1 MPRGQYQDDNG
12 VWNECEIIRMCRGN
26 SRIELSSGDRILWPS
41 ARVRLLDLPAGD
53 QLGINPHTRIVPEIP
68 LQRLYLTLRKFK
80 GSRAQRFE
88 QTEQLISGQG
98 NLNAT
103 AFITE
108 LFGRSVNQMQCYSN
122 EQEGFY
128 SERTARIGKN
138 YKFANDLVQ
147 KLNQT
152 GSHNLENGVAVKM
165 VDYEIF
171 PLRTTRSIRDNG
183 KPAKSK
189 SAGTLDVLFAVTS
202 NGVTLPGVGEI
213 KAKSENVGITFA
225 LIQALMNAS
234 LLTTTSQFRRLKSFY
249 SDDYGDH
256 FGNNGN
262 MKLQVDIILMVEK
275 SSKLLARDVKLA
287 MDLRSGL
294 VQNEFVR
301 SITFVNVAEGSTFE
315 SFPANEL

>member
-152 GSHNLENGVAVKM
+152 GFHNLENGVAIKM

-202 NGVTLPGVGEI
+202 DGVTLPGIGEI

-234 LLTTTSQFRRLKSFY
+234 LLTTTSQFDRLKSFY
-249 SDDYGDH
+249 GDD
-256 FGNNGN
+256 FGSISNT
-262 MKLQVDIILMVEK
+262 KPQVDIILMVEK

-287 MDLRSGL
+287 MNLRKGL
-294 VQNEFVR
+294 ESNEFVR
-301 SITFVNVAEGSTFE
+301 SIKFVNVAEDSTYE

>member
-88 QTEQLISGQG
+88 QTERLISGQG

-152 GSHNLENGVAVKM
+152 GFHNLENGVAIKM

-202 NGVTLPGVGEI
+202 DGVTLPGIGEI

-234 LLTTTSQFRRLKSFY
+234 LLTTTSQFDRLKSFY
-249 SDDYGDH
+249 GDD
-256 FGNNGN
+256 FGSISNT
-262 MKLQVDIILMVEK
+262 KPQVDIILMVEK

-287 MDLRSGL
+287 MNLRKGL
-294 VQNEFVR
+294 ESNEFVR
-301 SITFVNVAEGSTFE
+301 SIKFVNVAEDSTYE

>member
-152 GSHNLENGVAVKM
+152 GFHNLENGVAIKM

-202 NGVTLPGVGEI
+202 KGVTLPGIGEI

-234 LLTTTSQFRRLKSFY
+234 LLTTTSQFDRLKSFY
-249 SDDYGDH
+249 GDD
-256 FGNNGN
+256 FGSISNT
-262 MKLQVDIILMVEK
+262 KPQVDIILMVEK

-287 MDLRSGL
+287 MNLRKGL
-294 VQNEFVR
+294 ESNEFVR
-301 SITFVNVAEGSTFE
+301 SIKFVNVAEDSTYE